1 MQTTYRNTI
10 IANDLATI
18 TTQYGISWD
27 RLKDK
32 TILITGASGF
42 LAAYMVETLLYL
54 NETRALNTKIL
65 AMVRN
70 RKRFEKKFSHAI
82 NRSDLICIEQDINE
96 SLICEFYPNY
106 IIHAASQA
114 SPKYYSTDPIG
125 TLSAN
130 TIGTAALLKLAALS
144 KSEGF
149 LFFSS
154 AEVYGQT
161 KIVPTSEIDLGFLN
175 PLSIRSCY
183 AESKRM
189 GENMCASWHHQSG
202 VPTTIV
208 RPFHTYGP
216 SMLLDDGRVYADFVE
231 NILNNQPITI
241 KGDGLAQR
249 AFCYV
254 ADAVAGF
261 WIVLLN
267 GAHGQAY
274 NIGNP
279 SEETSIK
286 ELAHT
291 LAELYPEKNINIIV
305 STRKTNSTYLESP
318 IIRSCPDISKAKG
331 LGWNPKTSIREGFK
345 KTIESY
351 SYAIR

>member
-1 MQTTYRNTI
+1 MKSASRNMIVTSDL
-10 IANDLATI
+10 IAI
-18 TTQYGISWD
+18 TTEYGISWD
-27 RLKDK
+27 RLQDK
-32 TILITGASGF
+32 NILITGASGF

-54 NETRALNTKIL
+54 NETKKLNTKIF

-70 RKRFEKKFSHAI
+70 RKKFEKRFPHAI

-96 SLICEFYPNY
+96 PFSFDFNPDY

-130 TIGTAALLKLAALS
+130 TIGTATLLKLATLN

-161 KIVPTSEIDLGFLN
+161 ISVPTSEIDLGVLD
-175 PLSIRSCY
+175 PLSVRSCY

-189 GENMCASWHHQSG
+189 GENMCVSWHHQAG
-202 VPTTIV
+202 VPTKIV

-231 NILNNQPITI
+231 NILNNRPITI

-249 AFCYV
+249 AFCYI

-261 WIVLLN
+261 WMVLLS
-267 GAHGQAY
+267 GTHGQAY

-279 SEETSIK
+279 TGESSIK
-286 ELAHT
+286 DLAHT
-291 LAELYPEKNINIIV
+291 LAGLYPEKNITVV
-305 STRKTNSTYLESP
+305 SNSPRFDRSYLESP
-318 IIRSCPDISKAKG
+318 ITRSCPDISKAIA
-331 LGWNPKTSIREGFK
+331 LGWSPKISIREGFK

-351 SYAIR
+351 S